1 MEKTSNEKQIILKL
15 GDDLIASNVKRFN
28 LSLMDMLEDEY
39 EQEELVVD
47 LEGTENID
55 SVGVTFIVNLYK
67 NARSNSKH
75 FKVIHSSDDIKQ
87 LFKLMKL
94 DEFFELE
101 D

>member
-1 MEKTSNEKQIILKL
+1 MEKIVNPNQIILKL

-28 LSLMDMLEDEY
+28 LSLVDLLDDDF
-39 EQEELVVD
+39 EQDELVVD

-55 SVGVTFIVNLYK
+55 SVGVTFVVNLYK
-67 NARSNSKH
+67 NARSNSKQ
-75 FKVIHSSDDIKQ
+75 FKIIHSSDDIKQ

>member
-1 MEKTSNEKQIILKL
+1 MEKIVNPNQVILKL

-28 LSLMDMLEDEY
+28 LSLMDLFDDDF

-55 SVGVTFIVNLYK
+55 SVGVTFIVTLYK
-67 NARSNSKH
+67 NAKSKDLR
-75 FKVIHSSDDIKQ
+75 FVVRNSSDDIRQ

-94 DEFFELE
+94 DEFFEME
-101 D
+101 I

>member
-1 MEKTSNEKQIILKL
+1 MEKIINPDQIIIKL

-28 LSLMDMLEDEY
+28 LSLMDLLDDDF
-39 EQEELVVD
+39 EQDELVVD

-55 SVGVTFIVNLYK
+55 SVGVTFIVSLYK
-67 NARSNSKH
+67 NTRSNGKR